1 MTRFA
6 EKRLT
11 STHNHLISCG
21 RRPNQTW
28 QLVAVDGQYYQ
39 IVSTSSGKV
48 LDVVGAG
55 HENRYRY
62 SGSGRANQEWQFVQL
77 PYFQIVSKASGQ
89 VLDVYAAQ
97 TNQGTPVDI
106 AQAVVGAPNQEW
118 MLVAAGTPLPPACS
132 QSVGR

>member
-1 MTRFA
+1 MAIGGCRWAVLPNRQHVQWEGFG
-6 EKRLT
+6 R
-11 STHNHLISCG
+11 G
-21 RRPNQTW
+21 RR
-28 QLVAVDGQYYQ
+28 
-39 IVSTSSGKV
+39 
-48 LDVVGAG
+48 G

-132 QSVGR
+132 QSVGG